1 MSFIN
6 IYIIIL
12 LFKKDI
18 KFNLY
23 WKSIEIVVLVFCNMV
38 VSISFYL
45 NFVYELMILSFRI
58 VKDFKLVSN
67 GYEVD

>member
-12 LFKKDI
+12 LFKEVI
-18 KFNLY
+18 KFNSY
-23 WKSIEIVVLVFCNMV
+23 GKPIDIVELVFCNMV
-38 VSISFYL
+38 LSISFSL

-58 VKDFKLVSN
+58 VKDFKLVS
-67 GYEVD
+67 EL

>member
-1 MSFIN
+1 M
-6 IYIIIL
+6 
-12 LFKKDI
+12 LFKKVI

-23 WKSIEIVVLVFCNMV
+23 WKSIEIVELVFFNMV
-38 VSISFYL
+38 LSISFYL

>member
-1 MSFIN
+1 M
-6 IYIIIL
+6 

-23 WKSIEIVVLVFCNMV
+23 WKSIEIVELVFCNMV
-38 VSISFYL
+38 LSISFSL